1 MTRRDEGRGEGGM
14 RGNAPEAKG
23 PRVNTAREH
32 LTPSQLTDRP
42 PEALK
47 RLGKHMNFFVI
58 FQEV

>member
-1 MTRRDEGRGEGGM
+1 MKGEELIQ
-14 RGNAPEAKG
+14 RASIKNLFLS
-23 PRVNTAREH
+23 RVNTAREH

>member
-1 MTRRDEGRGEGGM
+1 MYTGKAVVVRDEEGL
-14 RGNAPEAKG
+14 NS
-23 PRVNTAREH
+23 RVNTAREH